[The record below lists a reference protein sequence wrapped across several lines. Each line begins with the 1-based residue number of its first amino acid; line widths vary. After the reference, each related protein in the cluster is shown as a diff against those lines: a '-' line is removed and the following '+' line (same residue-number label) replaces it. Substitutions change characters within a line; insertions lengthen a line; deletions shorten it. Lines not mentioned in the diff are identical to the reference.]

1 MPTAD
6 YTLSIASSGEATTAQ
21 ACMRSSWITT
31 EPNSLRKQ
39 KTLEQCAGSV
49 DARSVFV
56 AKTRSSVVFFFS
68 ETEAHSSNAQ
78 ETVPES
84 VKNAN
89 EKIDQHEA
97 TEEKRENSILRVFE
111 TVCTQ

>member
-6 YTLSIASSGEATTAQ
+6 YTLSIASSGVATTAQ
-21 ACMRSSWITT
+21 ACTRSSWITT
-31 EPNSLRKQ
+31 EPNSPRKQ

-49 DARSVFV
+49 DARSVFI
-56 AKTRSSVVFFFS
+56 ATPRSSLVS
-68 ETEAHSSNAQ
+68 LEAEAHSSNAQ